1 MEQINEKFFN
11 VSFAVFD
18 SSSIR
23 VNISQYKS
31 LYKKHLLKSI
41 NFTAENFIN
50 LNNLK
55 GAKFVPIIKSKKDE
69 IKTKKSI
76 QFPKSLKYVLFPIM
90 KPNAIDLIQNSKKN
104 IIKNNRSII

>member
-1 MEQINEKFFN
+1 MN
-11 VSFAVFD
+11 
-18 SSSIR
+18 
-23 VNISQYKS
+23 S
-31 LYKKHLLKSI
+31 L
-41 NFTAENFIN
+41 IN

-90 KPNAIDLIQNSKKN
+90 KPNAIDLIQNSKKILLLNKSN
-104 IIKNNRSII
+104 IP